1 MFFMCNHWSS
11 PGNAKDPKHLLRAF
25 SLARVAGFEP
35 AHDGIRIHCLTAWR
49 YPNAYLYCLTCLQM
63 GWIVGFE
70 PTHNGATTRCLNHL
84 TIPTTSRAGLPLWKN
99 WRRHPDLNR
108 GIKVLQ
114 TSALPLGYS
123 AIPGGSTRNR
133 TRDTRIF
140 SPLLYRLS
148 YRATLPGNVLL
159 SHTVPR
165 AVPSTL

>member
-1 MFFMCNHWSS
+1 MLR
-11 PGNAKDPKHLLRAF
+11 PKYILKPQHL
-25 SLARVAGFEP
+25 P
-35 AHDGIRIHCLTAWR
+35 
-49 YPNAYLYCLTCLQM
+49 Y
-63 GWIVGFE
+63 
-70 PTHNGATTRCLNHL
+70 
-84 TIPTTSRAGLPLWKN
+84 
-99 WRRHPDLNR
+99 WRRHPDLNW

-114 TSALPLGYS
+114 TSALPLGYG

-159 SHTVPR
+159 FHTVPR